1 MGFVGSAAMGLP
13 MATGASARL
22 PDQVMQRFE
31 TALDRGL
38 DWGLDRGLGG
48 EDCSAGKERRR
59 TGSAARGKNHP

>member
-48 EDCSAGKERRR
+48 EDCSAV
-59 TGSAARGKNHP
+59 ARLHDPDGRGA